1 MMKVLKRRW
10 NNISS
15 VLYPLLLGILIIIL
29 WQTGLINQMLNIKE
43 MVLPKLS
50 RIFNILKDNFKS
62 MQEDINTT
70 LAVVIVG
77 LLIGS
82 VLGYL
87 LAILASL
94 FPKAG
99 KGGLALI
106 GVFNAI
112 PIVALAPVFIN
123 LTTVIT
129 TDVEQK
135 AFLAKII
142 VVTLVTMSAMSI
154 TSYRGLTEL
163 KPFSKDLLESYACK
177 KFKILWKLR
186 MPNSIPYVFTALK
199 IGIPTAVISTL
210 VCEYFT
216 EATKGV
222 GYKINS
228 LINLSQFSTAWA
240 YIIVACLMGIIM
252 YMILMITEV
261 IILRHRKS

>member
-1 MMKVLKRRW
+1 MKFLKRRW

-15 VLYPLLLGILIIIL
+15 VLYPLLLGILLIVL
-29 WQTGLINQMLNIKE
+29 WQTGATNKILNIKE
-43 MVLPKLS
+43 LVLPKLS
-50 RIFNILKDNFKS
+50 RIFDILAKNFSS
-62 MQEDINTT
+62 MQTDIQTT
-70 LAVVIVG
+70 LIVIIVG

-82 VLGYL
+82 ILGYA
-87 LAILASL
+87 LAVLAAL

-123 LTTVIT
+123 LTTVFT
-129 TDVEQK
+129 TEVEQK
-135 AFLAKII
+135 AFTAKVI
-142 VVTLVTMSAMSI
+142 VVTLVSMSSMSI

-163 KPFSKDLLESYACK
+163 RPFSKDLLESYACG

-228 LINLSQFSTAWA
+228 LINLSQFATAWA
-240 YIIVACLMGIIM
+240 YIIVACLIGIIM
-252 YMILMITEV
+252 YMILMIVEG
-261 IILRHRKS
+261 ISLRHRKS